1 MEDISIYPQYL
12 NFTNYS
18 VADDV
23 MIQFHSN
30 NFMLKKTINRM
41 AFKNYVPKPL
51 SLVNVLDSDD
61 NFMRYYDSYSD
72 DLEESV
78 NKNGIFLV
86 LASME
91 HNMFKRAKRIRFCEE
106 CPDECLMEF
115 MVTTRNHRNLFL
127 IPEWQC
133 PNYMGLELFGM
144 KIRKVGDEF
153 KLTYG
158 LMFKEF
164 YDIEFNRGYEDIEII
179 YTEELNLPSLRGR
192 GFSGCKSLYES

>member
-1 MEDISIYPQYL
+1 
-12 NFTNYS
+12 
-18 VADDV
+18 

-86 LASME
+86 LASLE
-91 HNMFKRAKRIRFCEE
+91 HNMFKRAKRINEN
-106 CPDECLMEF
+106 DDKLDKYS
-115 MVTTRNHRNLFL
+115 VNNLFNPTL
-127 IPEWQC
+127 IKF
-133 PNYMGLELFGM
+133 MHDGLS
-144 KIRKVGDEF
+144 F
-153 KLTYG
+153 KT
-158 LMFKEF
+158 
-164 YDIEFNRGYEDIEII
+164 
-179 YTEELNLPSLRGR
+179 NL
-192 GFSGCKSLYES
+192 